1 MYDEIEQMLPIFK
14 SLLATR
20 KQGSNKTG
28 MSILRQSVSSSD
40 TTTTKATS
48 ELDAYTKKFYDWLDP
63 QKRSTIRLCM
73 HWQASSVLLLIFAL
87 VKYEF
92 SKCKAMLFCGQ
103 CSSRARQ
110 LGV

>member
-1 MYDEIEQMLPIFK
+1 MYAEIEQMLPVFK
-14 SLLATR
+14 FSLATQ
-20 KQGSNKTG
+20 KKGSSKSG
-28 MSILRQSVSSSD
+28 MNSLRQAVSTSD
-40 TTTTKATS
+40 SPTPKSQS
-48 ELDAYTKKFYDWLDP
+48 ELDEYAKKFYEWLDP

-73 HWQASSVLLLIFAL
+73 HWQASSVSLLIFVL

-103 CSSRARQ
+103 CSSCARQ

>member
-1 MYDEIEQMLPIFK
+1 MYDEIDTMLPIFK
-14 SLLATR
+14 SLLASR
-20 KQGSNKTG
+20 KQGTNKTG
-28 MSILRQSVSSSD
+28 MSSLRQSVSSSD
-40 TTTTKATS
+40 TTTKISSS
-48 ELDAYTKKFYDWLDP
+48 ELDAYTKKFYEWLDP

-87 VKYEF
+87 LKYEF
-92 SKCKAMLFCGQ
+92 SKCTAMLFCGQ

>member
-1 MYDEIEQMLPIFK
+1 MLPIFK
-14 SLLATR
+14 FLLATQ
-20 KQGSNKTG
+20 KKGSSKTG
-28 MSILRQSVSSSD
+28 MSSLRQAVSSSD
-40 TTTTKATS
+40 APTTKSPS
-48 ELDAYTKKFYDWLDP
+48 ELDAYTKKFYEWLDP

-73 HWQASSVLLLIFAL
+73 HWQASSVLLLIFVL
-87 VKYEF
+87 VKYEL

>member
-1 MYDEIEQMLPIFK
+1 MLPVFK
-14 SLLATR
+14 FLLATQ
-20 KQGSNKTG
+20 KKGSSKSG
-28 MSILRQSVSSSD
+28 MNSLRQAVSSDSP
-40 TTTTKATS
+40 TRKSPS
-48 ELDAYTKKFYDWLDP
+48 ELDEYAKKFYEWLDP

-73 HWQASSVLLLIFAL
+73 HWQASSVSLLIFVL

>member
-1 MYDEIEQMLPIFK
+1 MLPIFK
-14 SLLATR
+14 FLLATQ
-20 KQGSNKTG
+20 KKGSSKTG
-28 MSILRQSVSSSD
+28 MSSLRQAVSSSD
-40 TTTTKATS
+40 APTMKS
-48 ELDAYTKKFYDWLDP
+48 PFELDAYTKKFYEWLDP

-73 HWQASSVLLLIFAL
+73 HWQASSVSLLFFL
-87 VKYEF
+87 VKYEL

>member
-1 MYDEIEQMLPIFK
+1 MLPVFK
-14 SLLATR
+14 FLLATQKNR
-20 KQGSNKTG
+20 PSKSG
-28 MSILRQSVSSSD
+28 MNSLRQAVSSSD
-40 TTTTKATS
+40 SRTPKLQS
-48 ELDAYTKKFYDWLDP
+48 ELDGYTKQFYEWLDP

-73 HWQASSVLLLIFAL
+73 HWQACSVLLLIFVL

-92 SKCKAMLFCGQ
+92 SKCQAMLFCGQ

>member
-1 MYDEIEQMLPIFK
+1 MQPLFK
-14 SLLATR
+14 FLLATQ
-20 KQGSNKTG
+20 KKGSSKSG
-28 MSILRQSVSSSD
+28 MNSLRQAVSSSD
-40 TTTTKATS
+40 SPTPKLQS
-48 ELDAYTKKFYDWLDP
+48 ELDEYAKKFYEWLDP

-73 HWQASSVLLLIFAL
+73 HWQAFSVLLLIFVL

>member
-1 MYDEIEQMLPIFK
+1 MLPVFK
-14 SLLATR
+14 FLLATQKNR
-20 KQGSNKTG
+20 PSKSG
-28 MSILRQSVSSSD
+28 MNSLRQAVSSDFPTRKSP
-40 TTTTKATS
+40 S
-48 ELDAYTKKFYDWLDP
+48 ELDEYAKKFYEWLDP

-73 HWQASSVLLLIFAL
+73 HWQAFSVLLLICVL

-92 SKCKAMLFCGQ
+92 SKCQAMLFCGQ

>member
-1 MYDEIEQMLPIFK
+1 MYDEIDVMLPIFK
-14 SLLATR
+14 SLLSQR
-20 KQGSNKTG
+20 KQGTKTLMG
-28 MSILRQSVSSSD
+28 SLRQSVSQTENRD
-40 TTTTKATS
+40 KVPPS

-63 QKRSTIRLCM
+63 RQRSAIRLCM